1 MNDWFSLDLDLMNAN
16 EIKIFIK
23 ENMTECLAQGD
34 LFIEMLRSDKRT
46 SVNSLAETMVKT
58 REKIKQENDRIK
70 AMYEFDRKFGKL
82 VAGVDEVGRGPLAG
96 PIVGACV
103 ILEEGPGNED
113 LILGLN
119 DSKKLSKKK
128 REELYPIIIERAA
141 AWAIFEHTNED
152 IDNLGVSFC
161 NNNIFIGAVKGLKI
175 KPEFILSDGYPIRGI
190 DIRGRSIIKG
200 DSKSACI
207 AAASIIAKVYRD
219 RLMEQMDRRY
229 PGYGFD
235 MNSGYGSAEHI
246 HAIKTLGPCP
256 IHRKSYIR
264 NIIK

>member
-1 MNDWFSLDLDLMNAN
+1 MDNDISLDLESMNAN
-16 EIKIFIK
+16 AIKLFVK
-23 ENMTECLAQGD
+23 ETMKECIAAGD
-34 LFIEMLRSDKRT
+34 DFTDRLKADKRA
-46 SVNSLAETMVKT
+46 SVNALADTIIKT
-58 REKIKQENDRIK
+58 REKLNLELDRVK
-70 AMYEFDRKFGKL
+70 TMYDFDRKFGKL

-103 ILEEGPGNED
+103 ILEEGPENED

-128 REELYPIIIERAA
+128 REELYPIIIEKAA
-141 AWAIFEHTNED
+141 AWAIFEHSNED
-152 IDNLGVSFC
+152 IDKLGVSFC
-161 NNNIFIGAVKGLKI
+161 NNHIFIGAIKNLKI

-219 RLMEQMDRRY
+219 RLMEEMDGKY

-246 HAIKTLGPCP
+246 HALKTLGPCP
-256 IHRKSYIR
+256 IHRRSYIR
-264 NIIK
+264 NIVK